1 LGAIVNNSFIVEQI
15 VNSEGATSY
24 NHVKEAIEKNLPIF
38 ASIWFFVVLNSYLVW
53 TPLAPAF
60 HFFPALLILWGT
72 FLLSDKLSPSRYNRI
87 FFLCITI
94 YYIWMVISRSESF
107 ASVIK
112 ISTDFVP
119 FLCIILWPTEQLYKT
134 YHTIRKVIV
143 FFAIGSAILSVL
155 ILLGLHEWIPH
166 LVLPAREALHER
178 LGIFYHLYIF
188 FVADVYPVMGVSPRA
203 CGMLQEPGHF
213 SILLGFIYLID
224 RLSGLK
230 INKGIIICGLMTF
243 SSTFVLIVLFTEIHH
258 LLSWKGVRKITLFMF
273 VLLLII
279 IGLYFFLPTGL
290 KDQLYHFA
298 YGRNLEKVVEAFNE
312 TSSLTGAL
320 DERANNFSIA
330 YYEKMSTM
338 QYFLGGGTK
347 NPGYALSDYRG
358 MILNIGFLGMI
369 LAIISYLSIFINTPF
384 KLKIALA
391 LTFFLVL
398 IHRSWMLFQPYLF
411 FQAFM
416 AVITYRMSRESI

>member
-1 LGAIVNNSFIVEQI
+1 
-15 VNSEGATSY
+15 
-24 NHVKEAIEKNLPIF
+24 
-38 ASIWFFVVLNSYLVW
+38 
-53 TPLAPAF
+53 
-60 HFFPALLILWGT
+60 
-72 FLLSDKLSPSRYNRI
+72 
-87 FFLCITI
+87 
-94 YYIWMVISRSESF
+94 
-107 ASVIK
+107 
-112 ISTDFVP
+112 
-119 FLCIILWPTEQLYKT
+119 
-134 YHTIRKVIV
+134 
-143 FFAIGSAILSVL
+143 
-155 ILLGLHEWIPH
+155 
-166 LVLPAREALHER
+166 
-178 LGIFYHLYIF
+178 
-188 FVADVYPVMGVSPRA
+188 
-203 CGMLQEPGHF
+203 
-213 SILLGFIYLID
+213 
-224 RLSGLK
+224 
-230 INKGIIICGLMTF
+230 
-243 SSTFVLIVLFTEIHH
+243 
-258 LLSWKGVRKITLFMF
+258 MF